1 MSKLYDAI
9 KRVQESKKSNNTAE
23 EHNTGNGKKPNKKI
37 IMWAVLFV
45 VIIVIGIM
53 VVYIT
58 NFISHKHKSN
68 AYVPSNPHSLDIK
81 VMPGSVANDDKK
93 DKANLSKTDNT
104 NAIVHSQKNLTNI
117 VKNVNATQTANS
129 TNSTGVNLKP
139 NIQITQ
145 SQSQIIVNH
154 SDNKIHSLN
163 STKQEQLNDVLNYQQ
178 EKAEKLANLAIS
190 INHSIESGDYYRAKL
205 LLKQYLSIQ
214 EDPFA
219 LNDLAAIYIQEG
231 KYAQASELLQK
242 SITQQQSAAAYVNL
256 IYCYKKLHEMDKIK
270 DILKTVNPSI
280 FSEEQKALINNIINA
295 N

>member
-9 KRVQESKKSNNTAE
+9 KRVQESKKSNNIVE
-23 EHNTGNGKKPNKKI
+23 EHNTGNDKKPNKKI
-37 IMWAVLFV
+37 IKWAVLFV
-45 VIIVIGIM
+45 VIIVIGIL

-68 AYVPSNPHSLDIK
+68 AYVTSNPHSLDIK
-81 VMPGSVANDDKK
+81 VMPGSGGNDDGN
-93 DKANLSKTDNT
+93 DRINLSKMDNI
-104 NAIVHSQKNLTNI
+104 NATTHSQKNLKNTA
-117 VKNVNATQTANS
+117 KNVNAMQT

-145 SQSQIIVNH
+145 SQPQIIVNH
-154 SDNKIHSLN
+154 LDNKIHSLN
-163 STKQEQLNDVLNYQQ
+163 STKQEQLNDALDYQQ
-178 EKAEKLANLAIS
+178 EKAEKLSDLALN
-190 INHSIESGDYYRAKL
+190 INRTLENGDYYRAKL

-214 EDPFA
+214 EDSFA
-219 LNDLAAIYIQEG
+219 LNDLAAVYIQEG
-231 KYAQASELLQK
+231 KYAPASELLEK
-242 SITQQQSAAAYVNL
+242 SIIKQQSAAAYVNL

-280 FSEEQKALINNIINA
+280 FSEEQKALIDNIINS